1 MKKIDVLKYFG
12 SQIKTAD
19 SLGISQEAV
28 SKWGDVIPE
37 GRALKLARI
46 TNNELAYEEKYYE
59 KPPVKNSSV

>member
-1 MKKIDVLKYFG
+1 MKKSTVKAYFG
-12 SQIKTAD
+12 SVTKIAEVLKIKH
-19 SLGISQEAV
+19 SSVSQ
-28 SKWGDVIPE
+28 WGEVIPE